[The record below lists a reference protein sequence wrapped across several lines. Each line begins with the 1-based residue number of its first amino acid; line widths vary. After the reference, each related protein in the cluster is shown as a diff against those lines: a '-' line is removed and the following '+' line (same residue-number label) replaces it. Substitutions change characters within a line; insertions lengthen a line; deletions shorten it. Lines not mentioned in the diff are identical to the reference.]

1 MGASAQ
7 RPTSG
12 APGAG
17 GSGFY
22 QNALNQQKQAVAN
35 RPGGFSG
42 GDPRQDQGQA
52 AYNQYMQAQQQ
63 RMDAQAGQGANQAYK
78 DILGRAPNS
87 TEQSQYETVRKA
99 SGGKY
104 NPEDLR
110 NSLRSGAESNMN
122 AYAKKAAAESNMN
135 AYAKEKLNQQRP
147 PVSPK
152 GITLGGGYANRP
164 FG

>member
-22 QNALNQQKQAVAN
+22 QNALNQQKQAVSGEQSA
-35 RPGGFSG
+35 RGFQKVPDTASREL
-42 GDPRQDQGQA
+42 D

-63 RMDAQAGQGANQAYK
+63 RMDYDTKMKAQQQGMDTQVRQDANQSYDQRMQAQQQRMDYDTKMKAQQQRMDAQAQQ
-78 DILGRAPNS
+78 
-87 TEQSQYETVRKA
+87 Q
-99 SGGKY
+99 
-104 NPEDLR
+104 R
-110 NSLRSGAESNMN
+110 NSAPR
-122 AYAKKAAAESNMN
+122 
-135 AYAKEKLNQQRP
+135 R
-147 PVSPK
+147 
-152 GITLGGGYANRP
+152 GITMGAGYANRP